1 MDGSRGLVL
10 ESAVSARHLC
20 SEELCDG
27 VGGEGEPREQEGK
40 RPVEKD

>member
-27 VGGEGEPREQEGK
+27 SGEAGETGKGEGEI
-40 RPVEKD
+40 